1 MGADCA
7 PCVSVKKDPR
17 MASGDHSNYP
27 DDLHTYESQ
36 SRQNLAKI
44 KFNGLL
50 YNIKIINWAKV
61 TILSDSECSFT
72 QILNSRSNLSTAAQK
87 NKTKRHK

>member
-7 PCVSVKKDPR
+7 PCVSIKKDPR
-17 MASGDHSNYP
+17 RTSGDHSNYP

-61 TILSDSECSFT
+61 TFPSDSECSFT
-72 QILNSRSNLSTAAQK
+72 EILNSRN
-87 NKTKRHK
+87 N

>member
-7 PCVSVKKDPR
+7 PCVSIKKDIKK
-17 MASGDHSNYP
+17 MSGDHSNYP
-27 DDLHTYESQ
+27 EDLHTYECQ
-36 SRQNLAKI
+36 PRLAKI

-61 TILSDSECSFT
+61 TFHLDSECSFT
-72 QILNSRSNLSTAAQK
+72 EILNPRSR
-87 NKTKRHK
+87 